1 MYKLNLDQFEA
12 CAYLFEREHGRE
24 LHESESELL
33 RDVDLP
39 SSNAT
44 ELEEIITSGIDN
56 RLYGTIEER
65 ASAYWSL
72 TKRHNTNLI
81 PHFTTWLKNEFEE
94 ENHGPVYQLL
104 IALGNLDVEVFGIDR
119 EGSTA
124 GFEIELNMRDAE
136 EYLKKKKLLPT

>member
-12 CAYLFEREHGRE
+12 CAYLFEQEHGRE
-24 LHESESELL
+24 LHESESERL
-33 RDVDLP
+33 RHTQLP
-39 SSNAT
+39 SDNT
-44 ELEEIITSGIDN
+44 KELEEIITSGLDHN
-56 RLYGTIEER
+56 LYGNIEER

-72 TKRHNTNLI
+72 TKRHNSNLI

-104 IALGNLDVEVFGIDR
+104 IALGNLDVEVFGKDR

-136 EYLKKKKLLPT
+136 DYLKTKKLLPT